1 MKCLIIN
8 IGYREY
14 AVELTTEVAAAIPA
28 LLTAQ
33 KVNYIGKNEYNL
45 TDEKSDLQLSI
56 ADVNERVEIEDG
68 NN

>member
-8 IGYREY
+8 IAYREY

-56 ADVNERVEIEDG
+56 AEVTERAEVEYG

>member
-8 IGYREY
+8 SGYREY

-28 LLTAQ
+28 LLAAQ
-33 KVNYIGKNEYNL
+33 NVKYIYKNGYNL

-56 ADVNERVEIEDG
+56 VDVNEREEIKNG

>member
-1 MKCLIIN
+1 MKCLIITA
-8 IGYREY
+8 GYKEY
-14 AVELTTEVAAAIPA
+14 AVELTTEVATAIPA

-33 KVNYIGKNEYNL
+33 KVRYISKNEYNL

-56 ADVNERVEIEDG
+56 AEVTEHVEIENG

>member
-1 MKCLIIN
+1 MKCLIITA
-8 IGYREY
+8 GYKEY
-14 AVELTTEVAAAIPA
+14 AVELTTEVATAIPA

-33 KVNYIGKNEYNL
+33 KVRYISKNEYNL

-56 ADVNERVEIEDG
+56 AEVTERAEVEYG

>member
-1 MKCLIIN
+1 MKCLIITA
-8 IGYREY
+8 GYKEY
-14 AVELTTEVAAAIPA
+14 AVELTTEVATAIPA

-33 KVNYIGKNEYNL
+33 KVRYISKNEYNL

-56 ADVNERVEIEDG
+56 AEVTERVEVENG

>member
-1 MKCLIIN
+1 MKCLIIAA
-8 IGYREY
+8 GYKEY

-33 KVNYIGKNEYNL
+33 KVRYISKNEYNL

-56 ADVNERVEIEDG
+56 AEVTERVEVENG

>member
-1 MKCLIIN
+1 MKCLVITA
-8 IGYREY
+8 GYKEY
-14 AVELTTEVAAAIPA
+14 AVELTTEVATAIPA

-33 KVNYIGKNEYNL
+33 KVRYISKNEYNL

-56 ADVNERVEIEDG
+56 AEVTEHVEVENG

>member
-8 IGYREY
+8 IAYREY

-28 LLTAQ
+28 ILTAK
-33 KVNYIGKNEYNL
+33 KVNYIGKNEYAL

-56 ADVNERVEIEDG
+56 ADVNESVEIEDG

>member
-8 IGYREY
+8 IAYREY

-28 LLTAQ
+28 LLTVQ
-33 KVNYIGKNEYNL
+33 KVKYICRNEYNL

>member
-1 MKCLIIN
+1 MKCLILN
-8 IGYREY
+8 SGYREY

-33 KVNYIGKNEYNL
+33 KVKYICKNEYNL

-56 ADVNERVEIEDG
+56 ADVNERGEIEDG

>member
-1 MKCLIIN
+1 MKCLIITV
-8 IGYREY
+8 GYKEY
-14 AVELTTEVAAAIPA
+14 AVELTTEVATAIPA

-33 KVNYIGKNEYNL
+33 KVRYISKNEYNL

-56 ADVNERVEIEDG
+56 AEVEVVENG

>member
-1 MKCLIIN
+1 MKCLIITA
-8 IGYREY
+8 GYKEY

-33 KVNYIGKNEYNL
+33 NVKYISKNEFAY
-45 TDEKSDLQLSI
+45 TEEKSDLQFSI
-56 ADVNERVEIEDG
+56 AEVKVVVEDG

>member
-1 MKCLIIN
+1 MKCLIITV
-8 IGYREY
+8 GYKEY
-14 AVELTTEVAAAIPA
+14 AVELTTEVATAIPA

-33 KVNYIGKNEYNL
+33 KVRYISKNEYNL

-56 ADVNERVEIEDG
+56 AEVTECAEIKDG

>member
-1 MKCLIIN
+1 MKCLIITA
-8 IGYREY
+8 GYKEY

-33 KVNYIGKNEYNL
+33 KVRYISKNEYNL

-56 ADVNERVEIEDG
+56 AEVTERAEVEDG
-68 NN
+68 NS